1 MRRSK
6 FFISRRRWAER
17 TGRRRESW
25 QQRRRTSGKTSLKE
39 SKLSWFIKH
48 LKWVSEHILLQS
60 RREDAKEKT
69 SRDLTTNLALWLY
82 ASALPAARMRGGA
95 PCCPCT
101 ASGEGTAARRTWRR
115 PGRSWRGSASTP
127 PGTSASAASGQ
138 AGGSTPGCSSLEA
151 MERRLEREWKQRDFE
166 NAQCQ
171 AKS

>member
-39 SKLSWFIKH
+39 LKLSWFCQTFEMSEWTH
-48 LKWVSEHILLQS
+48 LATKQT
-60 RREDAKEKT
+60 RRCKRKT

-127 PGTSASAASGQ
+127 PGTSASAASGR
-138 AGGSTPGCSSLEA
+138 AGGSTLG
-151 MERRLEREWKQRDFE
+151 
-166 NAQCQ
+166 
-171 AKS
+171 